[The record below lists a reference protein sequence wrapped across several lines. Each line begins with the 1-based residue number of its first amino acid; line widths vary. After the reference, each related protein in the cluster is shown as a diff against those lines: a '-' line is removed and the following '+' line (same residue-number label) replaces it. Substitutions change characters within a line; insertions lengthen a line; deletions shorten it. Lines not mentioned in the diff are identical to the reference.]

1 MIRISL
7 ARQLGGWLLG
17 AALLATANAP
27 RTDPGWAVPV
37 GAKLDGLTM
46 LDGWTDPREVKGD
59 VNTAGWPDSSY
70 LFGSASKGYELHY
83 SYSRYDFADRTL
95 RHRLND
101 VGPVR
106 EGQVYP
112 GFNLFKATIQ
122 DGAWKT
128 ERLPFNPSGKLD
140 YAAGGM
146 AASGSPYVYITFEP
160 VKEGSLA
167 TTGNI
172 YEVTRDASGRW
183 GSPWKLPFPVNTPCV
198 QDNPTLSA
206 DGLTMYFDSNRED
219 LAGTKCLAG
228 TSKPFVG
235 PRSIFV
241 THFRDGT
248 WSDPV
253 AVGGA
258 PNEHGPMNMQAFL
271 SMDGKNLY
279 WTGSREECPAINCFF
294 RAERQP
300 NGSFARLTMV
310 ALPTEVGPG
319 MDGKVIALGESSVS
333 ADGKL
338 LAFVYVKAG
347 ITGKDKPVVGPADK
361 IEIGIG
367 LARRKMAGE

>member
-7 ARQLGGWLLG
+7 FKQLGVGVAAVALVTSGNPPEAVKGW
-17 AALLATANAP
+17 T
-27 RTDPGWAVPV
+27 VPV
-37 GAKLDGLTM
+37 GAKLEGLKM

-59 VNTAGWPDSSY
+59 VNTAGWPDSSF
-70 LFGSASKGYELHY
+70 LFGSAATGYELHY

-95 RHRLND
+95 RHRLSD

-106 EGQVYP
+106 EGQVFP
-112 GFNLFKATIQ
+112 GFNLFKATIH

-128 ERLPFNPSGKLD
+128 ERLPMNPSGNLD
-140 YAAGGM
+140 YAAAGM
-146 AASGSPYVYITFEP
+146 AANGSPYVYITFEP
-160 VKEGSLA
+160 VKPGAIA

-172 YEVTRDASGRW
+172 YEVTRDAAGKW
-183 GSPWKLPFPVNTPCV
+183 GAPWKLPFPVNGPCV
-198 QDNPTLSA
+198 QDNPALSA

-219 LAGTKCLAG
+219 LAGTKCMGG
-228 TSKPFVG
+228 TGKPFVG
-235 PRSIFV
+235 HRTIFV
-241 THFRDGT
+241 THFRDGK

-253 AVGGA
+253 AVGGT
-258 PNEHGPMNMQAFL
+258 PNEHGPMNMQAFMA
-271 SMDGKNLY
+271 MDGKNLY

-294 RAERQP
+294 RAESQP
-300 NGSFARLTMV
+300 DGSFKGLTMV
-310 ALPTEVGPG
+310 ALPTTVGPE

-347 ITGKDKPVVGPADK
+347 ITGKDKPVVGPADM

-367 LARRKMAGE
+367 LARRKMARE